1 MRKDLKRKA
10 VSKRH
15 SGFTLVELMVVI
27 VIIGIIMIIAIP
39 NFARI
44 QQEARLRGACQRIA
58 QHLKQ
63 IRERA
68 ISTNGTFQITI
79 HSPDQYHY
87 TLTRPDSTSQVFK
100 LGGEAG
106 GRIRFGGTGVAGQPP
121 EGNMAAPGVNG
132 NDFPSSALF
141 LDGRGGAT
149 NGVLYITDGR
159 GNYAVGITRLGK
171 IATYYFYGGNWN

>member
-1 MRKDLKRKA
+1 MGKALKRKPM
-10 VSKRH
+10 STRH

-27 VIIGIIMIIAIP
+27 AIIGIIMVIAVP
-39 NFARI
+39 NFTRI

-68 ISTNGTFQITI
+68 ISTNGTFQIAFHT
-79 HSPDQYHY
+79 PDMYHY
-87 TLTRPDSTSQVFK
+87 TLTRPDNTIDVFR

-106 GRIRFGGTGVAGQPP
+106 GRIRFGGTGVSGQPP
-121 EGNMAAPGVNG
+121 EGTMAAPGVNG
-132 NDFPSSALF
+132 NDFPSSTLF
-141 LDGRGGAT
+141 LDGRGGAN

-171 IATYYFYGGNWN
+171 VATYYFYGGSWN